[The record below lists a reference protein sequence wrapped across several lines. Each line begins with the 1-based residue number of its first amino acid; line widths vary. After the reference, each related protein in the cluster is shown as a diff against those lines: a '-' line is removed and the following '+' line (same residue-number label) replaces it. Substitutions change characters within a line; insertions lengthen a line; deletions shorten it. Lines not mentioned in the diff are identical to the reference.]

1 MIYHRRR
8 VRNHLHSLEN
18 ERLMA
23 LGRMSAGVSHEIKNP
38 IGAIVLSA
46 ETALRIVDQPQSAE
60 RLRDCLK
67 LIAEASQRCRN
78 LVKSILSF
86 SYGDG
91 KARSFADVN
100 ELVQTAITYSR
111 MSENGVQLDIETSLA
126 TDLPPILV
134 NEVAIEIALV
144 NLIQNAAQASPHDS
158 PITLKTRCHRDGV
171 EVAVIDE
178 GVGIP
183 RAQLAQI
190 WKPGFTSRAASGGTG
205 LGLPLV
211 RDIVDSHN
219 ARITVESD
227 TGCGSTF
234 RIWFPIAVN

>member
-1 MIYHRRR
+1 MLYHRKGL
-8 VRNHLHSLEN
+8 RNHSLEN

-23 LGRMSAGVSHEIKNP
+23 LGRMSAGISHEIKNP

-46 ETALRIVDQPQSAE
+46 ETALRIVDQPRSTD
-60 RLRDCLK
+60 RLRESLK

-91 KARSFADVN
+91 KARSFSDAN
-100 ELVQTAITYSR
+100 ELVQTAITYAR
-111 MSENGVQLDIETSLA
+111 MSENGVELEVETCLA

-158 PITLKTRCHRDGV
+158 PITLQTQCVRDGV

-183 RAQLAQI
+183 RTQLARI

-211 RDIVDSHN
+211 RDIVENHD
-219 ARITVESD
+219 AQITVESD
-227 TGCGSTF
+227 EGCGSTF
-234 RIWFPIAVN
+234 RIWFPLAVN